1 MTDDNSATEK
11 YRERLGHSVRDLP
24 DQGRFSYAARGIKQ
38 RVGDLFFER
47 GIETTRRQVE
57 LEHFHQERTHYGA
70 SDWLDLPRA
79 LRKCDIGPEDV
90 FVDFG
95 SGKGTDWPAYKASGL
110 RTLWSFE
117 EKFVRIIVECLPCI
131 LRLEG
136 SVPTKDA
143 KGLFV
148 GRVIPIACEFED
160 LGAVLRLICRS
171 ARRLAD
177 EDYS

>member
-1 MTDDNSATEK
+1 MSEGRRKILICPTTSPTNGLYVETQPCVIDEWAVDDEVFGQHVWET
-11 YRERLGHSVRDLP
+11 LL
-24 DQGRFSYAARGIKQ
+24 
-38 RVGDLFFER
+38 LFKE
-47 GIETTRRQVE
+47 
-57 LEHFHQERTHYGA
+57 
-70 SDWLDLPRA
+70 SP
-79 LRKCDIGPEDV
+79 
-90 FVDFG
+90 DFG